1 MRAPV
6 PIRCDTIEIHMIS
19 HDGRS
24 YTRQGR
30 VDGTL
35 AACDIMA
42 IGTDVISMH
51 ASLHRL
57 TQPCGL
63 PGVDLG
69 R

>member
-1 MRAPV
+1 MMADPTL
-6 PIRCDTIEIHMIS
+6 DK
-19 HDGRS
+19 
-24 YTRQGR
+24 
-30 VDGTL
+30 DGTL

-63 PGVDLG
+63 PGIDLG